1 MKNEKIKKWGE
12 KADKHLIT
20 SFQFQRLM
28 EFIASIII
36 VLAAALVG
44 RFLSKKLKQP
54 VILGEL
60 VLGAIIGNICLT
72 MGDGALVLDPTVNN
86 IADVGILFLLLSAG
100 LSLNL
105 KEFRKIEMSSTL
117 VALLG
122 VILPFILGYITAIW
136 FGFSH
141 IIALFVGTALMATS
155 IGVKAEILLELRI
168 MGTRLGSLIMG
179 AAVIDDVITM
189 VILTILISV
198 VKTGYVEIWEISIFL
213 FLALLFLLTAVLLT
227 KEKISSVL
235 DKYLSKIKLGRENLL
250 IVGIVVALLFS
261 LVAESIGLSII
272 IGAFIAGIILGQ
284 LSFFRGL
291 KDYVSLIGGTFFIP
305 VFFVTV
311 GMTFDLNAFLSMS
324 GFAGVLL
331 MVAIVGKLV
340 GCGLGA
346 KLAKFDNRESI
357 AAGVAMIPRAG
368 VELILVKLGLDYKI
382 INTEIAS
389 AILIMVII
397 TTLITPPALLKV
409 LRK

>member
-60 VLGAIIGNICLT
+60 VLGAIIGNIGLT
-72 MGDGALVLDPTVNN
+72 MGEGALVLDPAVNN
-86 IADVGILFLLLSAG
+86 IADVGILFLLLFAG

-105 KEFRKIEMSSTL
+105 KEFRKIEKSSAL

-198 VKTGYVEIWEISIFL
+198 VKTGYVEIREISIFL
-213 FLALLFLLTAVLLT
+213 FLALLFLLIAVLLT

-261 LVAESIGLSII
+261 LVAENIGLSII

-346 KLAKFDNRESI
+346 KLTKFDNRESI

-368 VELILVKLGLDYKI
+368 VELILVKLGLDYEI

-397 TTLITPPALLKV
+397 TTLITPPALAKV